1 MGRRHEGWYSLRCS
15 HSVPGTLGYMMGCDG
30 MDSIS
35 GQSMYLCLVHAAVK
49 YRALA
54 LAKKNHSN
62 SGRFTYKL
70 ADSDSYKLNMPLI
83 YRYTYVQHST
93 HIINVTYM

>member
-35 GQSMYLCLVHAAVK
+35 GQSMYLCLVHACK
-49 YRALA
+49 
-54 LAKKNHSN
+54 
-62 SGRFTYKL
+62 
-70 ADSDSYKLNMPLI
+70 I
-83 YRYTYVQHST
+83 
-93 HIINVTYM
+93 